1 MVAME
6 VVEIMASELERPEIV
21 KKEKPLIKSLSDHV
35 CLLILL
41 PSARNQ
47 ESVLQSRPPRDGG
60 DYSTY
65 LLSSFN

>member
-1 MVAME
+1 ME
-6 VVEIMASELERPEIV
+6 VVEIVKIVEIMASELEHP
-21 KKEKPLIKSLSDHV
+21 IKLLSDHV

-47 ESVLQSRPPRDGG
+47 EFVLQSCPLHDGG

-65 LLSSFN
+65 LLSSSK